1 MNRTA
6 VNEIFHKH
14 LNEGTVGELSI
25 IAKVLDKT
33 REDINSMQD
42 GLKCGRVSG
51 LLAEAEVNINS
62 AIMGVLAARKR
73 VKDGKG
79 RN

>member
-14 LNEGTVGELSI
+14 LNEGPAGELSI
-25 IAKVLDKT
+25 IAKVLDKM
-33 REDINSMQD
+33 RADINSMQD
-42 GLKCGRVSG
+42 GLKCGMVSG

-73 VKDGKG
+73 IKDGKAQ
-79 RN
+79 

>member
-14 LNEGTVGELSI
+14 LKDGQAGELSI
-25 IAKVLDKT
+25 IADVLDKI
-33 REDINSMQD
+33 RADINSMQD

-51 LLAEAEVNINS
+51 LLAEAEGNINS
-62 AIMGVLAARKR
+62 AIMDVLAARKR
-73 VKDGKG
+73 IKDG
-79 RN
+79 NA

>member
-1 MNRTA
+1 MNRKIA
-6 VNEIFHKH
+6 GEIFHKH

-25 IAKVLDKT
+25 IAKVLDKV

-73 VKDGKG
+73 VKDGNAK
-79 RN
+79 